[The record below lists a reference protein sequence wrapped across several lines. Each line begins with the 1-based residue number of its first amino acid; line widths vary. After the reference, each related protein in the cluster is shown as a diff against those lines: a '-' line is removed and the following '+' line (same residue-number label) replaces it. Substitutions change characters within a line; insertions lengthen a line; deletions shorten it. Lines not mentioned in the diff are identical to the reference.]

1 MDFKNWLVPS
11 VTFALF
17 LYAMLFI
24 VVYAIK
30 VGGPNINFFIDE
42 DARLHRPQTETEKML
57 HDISKNFSR

>member
-1 MDFKNWLVPS
+1 
-11 VTFALF
+11 
-17 LYAMLFI
+17 
-24 VVYAIK
+24 